1 MTIKE
6 IEKGKENQVMNY
18 LINKCNMLILS
29 SYNNQHPELTSKIL
43 NIVISDNHYSKENII
58 KNYSEEFIDKICET
72 YKDDERI
79 FDSNY
84 NQLYEKYSVNM
95 VVERKTV
102 IKNAIDEVVY
112 KYYVDLFISKHKKDI
127 IKVDVEQSEQVIGQ
141 NFVRTHY
148 YFKLTPQLKTVIL
161 ESNLCDWCFPKNLED
176 LTFVEN
182 NFVKFFSIS
191 HEKIYD
197 IYCSSEEEYIFLK
210 TLGINFYDDLYD
222 KEEEKIYIQ

>member
-6 IEKGKENQVMNY
+6 IEKSKEKQVMNY

-29 SYNNQHPELTSKIL
+29 SYNNQHEELTSKIL
-43 NIVISDNHYSKENII
+43 NIVISDNHYSKE
-58 KNYSEEFIDKICET
+58 FVDKICET

-95 VVERKTV
+95 VEERKTV

-112 KYYVDLFISKHKKDI
+112 KYYVDLFINKHKKDI
-127 IKVDVEQSEQVIGQ
+127 IKVDIEENEQIIGQ
-141 NFVRTHY
+141 NFVRTDY

-161 ESNLCDWCFPKNLED
+161 ESNLFDWCFPKKLED